1 MSQYKIT
8 YAKGSKEH
16 VYIRQALDIGEVTNF
31 IPYIC
36 NPDNLDEQVPVPL
49 NGVLISIEEMEINTV
64 FELSND
70 AEFIAVKE
78 LAERN
83 GLTAEK
89 AIGVYCLEVVGIGS
103 WMRQGWVKSY
113 RVLFTNWLYDPTL
126 RY

>member
-8 YAKGSKEH
+8 YVKGSKEH
-16 VYIRQALDIGEVTNF
+16 VYNRQALDIEEATNF

-36 NPDNLDEQVPVPL
+36 NPDNLDERLPL
-49 NGVLISIEEMEINTV
+49 NGVLVSIEEMEINTV
-64 FELSND
+64 FELSNY

-89 AIGVYCLEVVGIGS
+89 ATGVYCLEVVGIGS

-113 RVLFTNWLYDPTL
+113 RVLFSNWLYDPTL